1 MRYSHFFIPS
11 LKEDPKEAVLKS
23 HKLLLRAG
31 YVRQLSGGIYTYLP
45 LGLKSLRK
53 LEDIIRREMNDA
65 GAVELSMPFVQPLE
79 IWKESGRDEDYGKE
93 LLRFK
98 DRQDRDF
105 CLAPTYEEVITDLV
119 KKNVKSYK
127 ELPLTLYQIHLKFRD
142 EMRPRFGL
150 MRAKEFI
157 MKDAYSF
164 DADEKGLD
172 ESYKKM
178 KHAYEN
184 IFKRLGFDFKFIKAE
199 AGEIGGNYS
208 EELMVFSEYGE
219 DKIVICNNCG
229 YAASIDEAE
238 SVSDYNGPLESCR
251 QPRMTKLSTPDKKS
265 VEEVAEYLKVDK
277 TCFAKTIIYESEIGF
292 IAALVR
298 GDRDINERKL
308 KKAVKIK
315 NLFLAKEQDVEKIT
329 GAPCGFAG
337 PFGLKKQNGHTG
349 VNANGNTGNDD
360 AADINAGDGGNILIV
375 IDEEINNSEY
385 WITGANEKDW
395 HMANV
400 KPGRDFN
407 FDIVADIRSV
417 QAGDKCV
424 KCQGILGIK
433 NAIELGHIFKL
444 GEKYSKVLSAKFLDE
459 KGESK
464 YFVMGCY
471 GIGVGRTLQT
481 LIEVFA
487 DENGINLPVSV
498 SPFALAVV
506 NLNVNDEKI
515 TEISEKIY
523 GDLTSMGADVLY
535 DDRKLSA
542 GIKLK
547 DIDLIGIPFKIVIG
561 NRTVKENKYELEI
574 KKDSSKETFD
584 SLDALYSRVKQL
596 IF

>member
-53 LEDIIRREMNDA
+53 LEEIIRQEMNSA

-119 KKNVKSYK
+119 KKNIKSYK

-251 QPRMTKLSTPDKKS
+251 QPRMTKLSTPDRKS

-298 GDRDINERKL
+298 GDREINERKL

-337 PFGLKKQNGHTG
+337 PFGLKEQ
-349 VNANGNTGNDD
+349 DSD
-360 AADINAGDGGNILIV
+360 LGGNILIV

-407 FDIVADIRSV
+407 FDIAADIRSV

-424 KCQGILGIK
+424 KCQGILDVK

-444 GEKYSKVLSAKFLDE
+444 GEKYSKALSAKFLDE

-481 LIEVFA
+481 LVEVFS

-506 NLNVNDEKI
+506 NLNVNDENI
-515 TEISEKIY
+515 NGISEKIY
-523 GDLTSMGADVLY
+523 KDLISMGADVLY

-547 DIDLIGIPFKIVIG
+547 DVDLIGIPFKIVIG

-574 KKDSSKETFD
+574 KKDTSKETFD
-584 SLDALYSRVKQL
+584 TLDALYLRIKEL

>member
-1 MRYSHFFIPS
+1 MRYSKFFIPS

-53 LEDIIRREMNDA
+53 LEEIIRQEMNSA

-238 SVSDYNGPLESCR
+238 SVSDYNGPLDSCR

-298 GDRDINERKL
+298 GDREINERKL

-337 PFGLKKQNGHTG
+337 PFGLKEQ
-349 VNANGNTGNDD
+349 DSD
-360 AADINAGDGGNILIV
+360 LGGNILIV

-407 FDIVADIRSV
+407 FDIAADIRSV

-424 KCQGILGIK
+424 KCQGILDVK

-444 GEKYSKVLSAKFLDE
+444 GEKYSKALSAKFLDE

-481 LIEVFA
+481 LVEVFS

-506 NLNVNDEKI
+506 NLNVNDENI
-515 TEISEKIY
+515 NGISEKIY
-523 GDLTSMGADVLY
+523 KDLISMGADVLY

-547 DIDLIGIPFKIVIG
+547 DVDLIGIPFKIVIG

-574 KKDSSKETFD
+574 KKDTSKETFD
-584 SLDALYSRVKQL
+584 TLDALYLRIKEL

>member
-1 MRYSHFFIPS
+1 
-11 LKEDPKEAVLKS
+11 
-23 HKLLLRAG
+23 
-31 YVRQLSGGIYTYLP
+31 
-45 LGLKSLRK
+45 
-53 LEDIIRREMNDA
+53 
-65 GAVELSMPFVQPLE
+65 
-79 IWKESGRDEDYGKE
+79 
-93 LLRFK
+93 
-98 DRQDRDF
+98 
-105 CLAPTYEEVITDLV
+105 
-119 KKNVKSYK
+119 
-127 ELPLTLYQIHLKFRD
+127 
-142 EMRPRFGL
+142 
-150 MRAKEFI
+150 
-157 MKDAYSF
+157 
-164 DADEKGLD
+164 
-172 ESYKKM
+172 
-178 KHAYEN
+178 
-184 IFKRLGFDFKFIKAE
+184 
-199 AGEIGGNYS
+199 
-208 EELMVFSEYGE
+208 
-219 DKIVICNNCG
+219 
-229 YAASIDEAE
+229 
-238 SVSDYNGPLESCR
+238 
-251 QPRMTKLSTPDKKS
+251 MTKLSTPDKKS

-277 TCFAKTIIYESEIGF
+277 SCFAKTIIYESEIGF

-298 GDRDINERKL
+298 GDREINERKL

-315 NLFLAKEQDVEKIT
+315 NLFLAKERDVEKIT

-337 PFGLKKQNGHTG
+337 PFGLNRQNGHIG
-349 VNANGNTGNDD
+349 SNTGNDD
-360 AADINAGDGGNILIV
+360 ADINADTGGNILIV

-417 QAGDKCV
+417 QFGDKCV
-424 KCQGILGIK
+424 KCQGILDVK

>member
-1 MRYSHFFIPS
+1 MRYSSFFIPS

-53 LEDIIRREMNDA
+53 LEEIIRQEMNSA
-65 GAVELSMPFVQPLE
+65 GAVELSMPFVQPLDL
-79 IWKESGRDEDYGKE
+79 WKESGRDEDYGKE

-105 CLAPTYEEVITDLV
+105 CLAPTYEEVVTDLV

-150 MRAKEFI
+150 MRAKEFV
-157 MKDAYSF
+157 MKDAYSL
-164 DADEKGLD
+164 DSDDRGLD

-178 KHAYEN
+178 KRAYEN

-219 DKIVICNNCG
+219 DRIVICENCG
-229 YAASIDEAE
+229 YAASIDEAD
-238 SVSDYNGPLESCR
+238 SASDYHGPLESCR
-251 QPRMTKLSTPDKKS
+251 QPKMTKLFTPDKKS
-265 VEEVAEYLKVDK
+265 IEEVGEYLKVDK
-277 TCFAKTIIYESEIGF
+277 TCFAKTLIYETESGF
-292 IAALVR
+292 IAAMVR
-298 GDRDINERKL
+298 GDREINERKL
-308 KKAVKIK
+308 KKAAGVK
-315 NLFLAKEQDVEKIT
+315 NLFLAKEGDVERIT

-337 PFGLKKQNGHTG
+337 PFSLNG
-349 VNANGNTGNDD
+349 
-360 AADINAGDGGNILIV
+360 INLIV

-385 WITGANEKDW
+385 WITGANQKDA

-400 KPGRDFN
+400 KPGRDFTP
-407 FDIVADIRSV
+407 DIVANIRSV

-424 KCQGILGIK
+424 RCSGVLTVK

-444 GEKYSKVLSAKFLDE
+444 GEKYSSILNAKFLDE
-459 KGESK
+459 KGEAK
-464 YFVMGCY
+464 FFVMGCY

-481 LIEVFA
+481 LIEVFS
-487 DENGINLPVSV
+487 DDNGINLPVSL
-498 SPFALAVV
+498 SPFSTAVV
-506 NLNVNDEKI
+506 SLNVNDEKI
-515 TEISEKIY
+515 TSVSEKIY
-523 GDLTSMGADVLY
+523 SDLTAMGIDVIY

-547 DIDLIGIPFKIVIG
+547 DIDLIGIPFKIVVG
-561 NRTVKENKYELEI
+561 NRTIKDNKYELNI
-574 KKDSSKETFD
+574 KKGGITETFGD
-584 SLDALYSRVKQL
+584 LESLYQRVREL
-596 IF
+596 

>member
-1 MRYSHFFIPS
+1 MRYSNFFIPS

-53 LEDIIRREMNDA
+53 LEEIIRQEMNSA

-238 SVSDYNGPLESCR
+238 SVSDYNDSLVESCR

-265 VEEVAEYLKVDK
+265 IEEVAEYLKIDK

-298 GDRDINERKL
+298 GDREINERKL

-337 PFGLKKQNGHTG
+337 PFGLKKQNGSVEVTD
-349 VNANGNTGNDD
+349 NSNSNNST
-360 AADINAGDGGNILIV
+360 NILIV
-375 IDEEINNSEY
+375 IDEEIKNSEY

-400 KPGRDFN
+400 KHGRDFN
-407 FDIVADIRSV
+407 FDISADIRSV
-417 QAGDKCV
+417 QSGDKCV
-424 KCQGILGIK
+424 KCQGILDVK

-444 GEKYSKVLSAKFLDE
+444 GEKYSKTLNAKFLDE

-481 LIEVFA
+481 LVEVLS

-506 NLNVNDEKI
+506 NLNLNDAKI
-515 TEISEKIY
+515 TEIAEKIY
-523 GDLTSMGADVLY
+523 ADLTSMGADVLY

-547 DIDLIGIPFKIVIG
+547 DIDLIGIPFKIVVG

-574 KKDSSKETFD
+574 KKDSSKESFD
-584 SLDALYSRVKQL
+584 TLDALYSRVKQL

>member
-1 MRYSHFFIPS
+1 VRYSSFFIPS

-53 LEDIIRREMNDA
+53 LEEIIRQEMNSA
-65 GAVELSMPFVQPLE
+65 GAVELSMPFVQPLDL
-79 IWKESGRDEDYGKE
+79 WKESGRDEDYGKE

-105 CLAPTYEEVITDLV
+105 CLAPTYEEVVTDLV

-150 MRAKEFI
+150 MRAKEFV

-164 DADEKGLD
+164 DSDDRGLD

-178 KHAYEN
+178 KRAYEN

-219 DKIVICNNCG
+219 DRIVICENCG
-229 YAASIDEAE
+229 YAASIDEAD
-238 SVSDYNGPLESCR
+238 SASDYHGPLESCR
-251 QPRMTKLSTPDKKS
+251 QPKMTKLFTPDKKS
-265 VEEVAEYLKVDK
+265 IEEVGEYLKVDK
-277 TCFAKTIIYESEIGF
+277 TCFAKTLIYETESGF
-292 IAALVR
+292 IAAMVR
-298 GDRDINERKL
+298 GDREINERKL
-308 KKAVKIK
+308 KKAAGVK
-315 NLFLAKEQDVEKIT
+315 NLFLAKEGDVERIT

-337 PFGLKKQNGHTG
+337 PFSLNG
-349 VNANGNTGNDD
+349 
-360 AADINAGDGGNILIV
+360 INLIV

-385 WITGANEKDW
+385 WITGANQKDA

-400 KPGRDFN
+400 KPGRDFTP
-407 FDIVADIRSV
+407 DIVANIRSV

-424 KCQGILGIK
+424 RCSGVLTVK

-444 GEKYSKVLSAKFLDE
+444 GEKYSSILNAKFLDE
-459 KGESK
+459 KGEAK
-464 YFVMGCY
+464 FFVMGCY

-481 LIEVFA
+481 LIEVFS
-487 DENGINLPVSV
+487 DDNGINLPVSL
-498 SPFALAVV
+498 SPFSTAVV
-506 NLNVNDEKI
+506 SLNVNDEKI
-515 TEISEKIY
+515 TSVSEKIY
-523 GDLTSMGADVLY
+523 SDLTAMGIDVIY

-547 DIDLIGIPFKIVIG
+547 DIDLIGIPFKIVVG
-561 NRTVKENKYELEI
+561 NRTIKDNKYELNI
-574 KKDSSKETFD
+574 KKGGITETFGD
-584 SLDALYSRVKQL
+584 LESLYQRVREL
-596 IF
+596 LR

>member
-1 MRYSHFFIPS
+1 MRYSSFFIPS

-53 LEDIIRREMNDA
+53 LEDIIRQEMNFA
-65 GAVELSMPFVQPLE
+65 GAVELSMPFVQPLDL
-79 IWKESGRDEDYGKE
+79 WKESGRDEDYGKE

-105 CLAPTYEEVITDLV
+105 CLAPTYEEVVTDLV
-119 KKNVKSYK
+119 KKNIKSYK

-164 DADEKGLD
+164 DSDVAGLD

-178 KHAYEN
+178 KQAYEN

-219 DKIVICNNCG
+219 DRIVICENCG
-229 YAASIDEAE
+229 YAASIDEAD
-238 SVSDYNGPLESCR
+238 SVPDCHGPLESCR
-251 QPRMTKLSTPDKKS
+251 QPRMTKLFTPDKKS
-265 VEEVAEYLKVDK
+265 VEEVGGYLKIDK
-277 TCFAKTIIYESEIGF
+277 TCFAKTLIYETESGF
-292 IAALVR
+292 VAALVR
-298 GDRDINERKL
+298 GDREINERKL
-308 KKAVKIK
+308 KKAAGVK
-315 NLFLAKEQDVEKIT
+315 NLFLAKEGDVERIT

-337 PFGLKKQNGHTG
+337 PFDLK
-349 VNANGNTGNDD
+349 
-360 AADINAGDGGNILIV
+360 DINLIV

-385 WITGANEKDW
+385 WITGANEKDS

-400 KPGRDFN
+400 KPGRDFIP
-407 FDIVADIRSV
+407 DIVASIRSV
-417 QAGDKCV
+417 QPGDKCV
-424 KCQGILGIK
+424 SCQGVLNVK

-444 GEKYSKVLSAKFLDE
+444 GEKYSSILSAKFLDE
-459 KGESK
+459 KGEARF
-464 YFVMGCY
+464 FVMGCY

-481 LIEVFA
+481 LIEVFS
-487 DENGINLPVSV
+487 DDNGINLPVAV
-498 SPFALAVV
+498 SPFSIAVV
-506 NLNVNDEKI
+506 SLNANDEKI
-515 TEISEKIY
+515 SAVSEKIY
-523 GDLTSMGADVLY
+523 SDLSAMGIDVIY

-547 DIDLIGIPFKIVIG
+547 DIDLIGIPFKIVVG
-561 NRTVKENKYELEI
+561 NRTIKDNKYELNI
-574 KKDSSKETFD
+574 KKDRTTETFD
-584 SLDALYSRVKQL
+584 DLESLYKRADELLKNSCVS
-596 IF
+596 